1 MLNNNAISTN
11 TNIEFG
17 SSDLGEFWLQAQ
29 SCSLPGLT
37 FALPEVDGRAG
48 ARLKLAADNVEYGDL
63 IIDAIIDKEWKAYD
77 IIYDKFIK
85 SMRVDKGT
93 FSNMQEFDMW
103 LDIRTGKGAEVRKFW
118 FYDVR
123 LSDLAEFDFDV
134 RDQGDENLTL
144 TLSFRFNYMEY
155 IGSTIAK
162 EI

>member
-77 IIYDKFIK
+77 IIYDK
-85 SMRVDKGT
+85 
-93 FSNMQEFDMW
+93 W
-103 LDIRTGKGAEVRKFW
+103 LINSK
-118 FYDVR
+118 YDLRNVP
-123 LSDLAEFDFDV
+123 V
-134 RDQGDENLTL
+134 
-144 TLSFRFNYMEY
+144 MEKY
-155 IGSTIAK
+155 LNSPLQSEANELNI
-162 EI
+162 EIYLPIV